1 MGIFGKTENCK
12 ICGEKLKFGLIK
24 SKCLD
29 GYICFNC
36 INKAGLAT
44 GATSNITPEIYQKYL
59 DTNNNKIAINDTFKA
74 SHKIS
79 NIVEFDDAN
88 RNWRI
93 PVRKGVN
100 PRLYSYDDIVDFELN
115 EDGHS
120 VSSGGLGRAV
130 AGGLLFGGV
139 GAIVGGVTGGKKA
152 KGVTTNMFINVIVR
166 NNSATNVNLTL
177 INRPLKKGSLLE
189 RAAQNNAR
197 DIIAKL
203 TLITKSI
210 NDEKS
215 LKDQN
220 TNTISSA
227 DEIMRYK
234 ELLDKGI
241 LTQEEFDAKKKQLLG
256 I

>member
-1 MGIFGKTENCK
+1 
-12 ICGEKLKFGLIK
+12 
-24 SKCLD
+24 
-29 GYICFNC
+29 
-36 INKAGLAT
+36 
-44 GATSNITPEIYQKYL
+44 
-59 DTNNNKIAINDTFKA
+59 
-74 SHKIS
+74 
-79 NIVEFDDAN
+79 
-88 RNWRI
+88 
-93 PVRKGVN
+93 
-100 PRLYSYDDIVDFELN
+100 
-115 EDGHS
+115 
-120 VSSGGLGRAV
+120 
-130 AGGLLFGGV
+130 
-139 GAIVGGVTGGKKA
+139 
-152 KGVTTNMFINVIVR
+152 MFINVIVR

-234 ELLDKGI
+234 EQLDKGI

>member
-1 MGIFGKTENCK
+1 MGIFSKTENCR

-24 SKCLD
+24 SKCVD
-29 GYICFNC
+29 GYICLNC
-36 INKAGLAT
+36 INKAGLVT

-59 DTNNNKIAINDTFKA
+59 DANNNKIVINDTFNP
-74 SHKIS
+74 SLKIS
-79 NIVEFDDAN
+79 NIIEFDDTN

-100 PRLYSYDDIVDFELN
+100 PRLYSYNDIVDFELN
-115 EDGHS
+115 EDGHT

-139 GAIVGGVTGGKKA
+139 GAVVGGVTGGKKA
-152 KGVTTNMFINVIVR
+152 KGITTNLFINVIVKD
-166 NNSATNVNLTL
+166 NSATNINLTL
-177 INRPLKKGSLLE
+177 INKPLKKGSLLE

-210 NDEKS
+210 NDEKTDKPS
-215 LKDQN
+215 
-220 TNTISSA
+220 TTSGV
-227 DEIMRYK
+227 DEIMKYK

-256 I
+256 L